1 MGVVDPLVMFDN
13 LLEEESRAEV
23 DNIGFAALDL
33 HACFLS
39 DAPNAKGA
47 TPSSR
52 STRLW
57 GLVRPMEVA
66 TFFERI
72 LIARFRMW

>member
-47 TPSSR
+47 TPSS
-52 STRLW
+52 
-57 GLVRPMEVA
+57 
-66 TFFERI
+66 
-72 LIARFRMW
+72 